1 MISYQVME
9 HGRPLQK
16 VMQETPKPTGT
27 EVLVRITRSH
37 AMFQSLTRRKKTSPI
52 SS

>member
-1 MISYQVME
+1 MISYQIME

-27 EVLVRITRSH
+27 IE
-37 AMFQSLTRRKKTSPI
+37 FE
-52 SS
+52 